1 MSRSRRRR
9 RQEMR
14 SFAEG
19 AVELP
24 AQRLKSSEIRRT
36 LSILDSLP
44 RPQHHHREAQ
54 PA

>member
-19 AVELP
+19 AVEHP
-24 AQRLKSSEIRRT
+24 AQRQKAADIRRT

-44 RPQHHHREAQ
+44 RPQHHHWEAQ